1 MSLIVEHLSKS
12 FNGHQAVKDLSFQFT
27 EPGVFAFLGTNG
39 AGKSTSIRMILNML
53 KKDSGTVLW
62 KGKPLNV
69 LDEKIGYLAEERG
82 LYPKYNVEEQMYYF
96 ASLKG
101 MKKSQATPAIDYL
114 FGRLNIN
121 EYRKKKAEQLSKGN
135 QQKVQLAAALICN
148 PELIILDEPLSGL
161 DPVNADLFKSIIREE
176 RDKGKFIIMSCHQ
189 METIEEFCEDLV
201 LLHRGETVMQG
212 NLNAIK
218 KSYGR
223 VNLTV
228 KADQEF
234 LPIAEEIGLTVV
246 EDTPNG
252 TNFKVHG
259 DEQAQE
265 FLRRMLEQKINVVKF
280 DLREP
285 SLHELFV
292 EKCGPAA
299 QEGEKINEA

>member
-1 MSLIVEHLSKS
+1 MSLVVEHLSKS
-12 FNGHQAVKDLSFQFT
+12 FNGHQAVKDLTFQFT

-62 KGKPLNV
+62 KGKSLDV
-69 LDEKIGYLAEERG
+69 LEEKIGYLAEERG

-101 MKKSQATPAIDYL
+101 MKKTQAAPAIDYL
-114 FGRLNIN
+114 FDRLNIN

-135 QQKVQLAAALICN
+135 QQKVQLAAALVCS

-176 RDKGKFIIMSCHQ
+176 RDKGKYIIMSCHQ

-212 NLNAIK
+212 NLNEIK

-228 KADQEF
+228 KADSDF

-246 EDTPNG
+246 ENTPNG
-252 TNFKVHG
+252 TNFKVSG

-299 QEGEKINEA
+299 QEGEKTNEN